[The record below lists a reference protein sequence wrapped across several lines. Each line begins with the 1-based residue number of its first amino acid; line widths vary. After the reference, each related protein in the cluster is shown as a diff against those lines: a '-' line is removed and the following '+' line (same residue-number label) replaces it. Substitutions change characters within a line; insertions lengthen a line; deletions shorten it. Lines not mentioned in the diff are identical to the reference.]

1 MIINLDEKDHF
12 DIVYFIESTL
22 ELQEKFIQ
30 AQAEINEEIQE
41 NKLTQMDI
49 LEDEDIGYVPSQYSL

>member
-1 MIINLDEKDHF
+1 MEEQDHF
-12 DIVYFIESTL
+12 DIVDFIESTI
-22 ELQEKFIQ
+22 ELQEKSVQ

-49 LEDEDIGYVPSQYSL
+49 LEDENIGYVPSQYSL

>member
-1 MIINLDEKDHF
+1 MFINLDEKDHF
-12 DIVYFIESTL
+12 DIVDFIESTL
-22 ELQEKFIQ
+22 ELQEKSIQ

>member
-1 MIINLDEKDHF
+1 MEERDHF
-12 DIVYFIESTL
+12 DIVDFVESTI
-22 ELQEKFIQ
+22 ELQEKSIQ
-30 AQAEINEEIQE
+30 AQAEINKEIQE

>member
-1 MIINLDEKDHF
+1 MEERDHF
-12 DIVYFIESTL
+12 DIVDFIESTI
-22 ELQEKFIQ
+22 ELQEKSIQ
-30 AQAEINEEIQE
+30 AQAEINKEIQE

>member
-1 MIINLDEKDHF
+1 MAERDHF
-12 DIVYFIESTL
+12 DIVDFIESTI
-22 ELQEKFIQ
+22 ELQEKSIQ
-30 AQAEINEEIQE
+30 AQAEINKEIQE